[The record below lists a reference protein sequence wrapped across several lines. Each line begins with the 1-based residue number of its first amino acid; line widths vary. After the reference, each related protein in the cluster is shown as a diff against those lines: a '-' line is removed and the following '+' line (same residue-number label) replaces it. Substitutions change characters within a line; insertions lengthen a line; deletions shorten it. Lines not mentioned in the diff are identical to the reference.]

1 MRQCPAYSRG
11 PDNLQFVS
19 VKYIHCYLKITGG
32 IGVIKNLKDQYL
44 KTSASKTKTK
54 FWLNTAKKKIISVN
68 YPLKRYDE
76 GYWNESIYPTVR
88 KAWNIQ
94 I

>member
-68 YPLKRYDE
+68 YPLKHGTYKYRDADSNTHTYIFC
-76 GYWNESIYPTVR
+76 S
-88 KAWNIQ
+88 
-94 I
+94 